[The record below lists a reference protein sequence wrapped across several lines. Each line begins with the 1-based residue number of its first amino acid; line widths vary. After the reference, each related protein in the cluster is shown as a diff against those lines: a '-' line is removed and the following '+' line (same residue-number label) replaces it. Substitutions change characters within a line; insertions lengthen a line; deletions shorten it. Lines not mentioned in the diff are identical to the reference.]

1 MIPIIL
7 ILIAAVIVAIII
19 DKPYDEFDYTTD
31 VLLGV
36 MFGGICVAVYTAIQ
50 FSNNVVEP
58 VEQTVYEPL
67 VNIADTSYP
76 NTHGTIHG
84 NMFYIYG
91 SISTDNQQ
99 AFNYYVQQPDGS
111 YRLKNAPASSSV
123 IVYTNDSPRVEV
135 NSYRC
140 ERGGRIIEAWSIAI
154 CKENPPTYKF
164 YVPEDSITSSYK
176 LGGKEWE

>member
-7 ILIAAVIVAIII
+7 MLIVAVVITIII
-19 DKPYDEFDYTTD
+19 DKPYDGYDWVLD
-31 VLLGV
+31 VLFGLMLGLIITV
-36 MFGGICVAVYTAIQ
+36 GYLTTQ
-50 FSNNVVEP
+50 FSTNKVDP
-58 VEQTVYEPL
+58 VEQTAYEPL

-76 NTHGTIHG
+76 DTHGTIHG
-84 NMFYIYG
+84 GMFYIYG

-111 YRLKNAPASSSV
+111 YRLKSAPASSSV

-140 ERGGRIIEAWSIAI
+140 ERGLIIEAWSIAL
-154 CKENPPTYKF
+154 CNEKPPTYKF
-164 YVPEDSITSSYK
+164 YVPEGSITNSYK
-176 LGGKEWE
+176 LGGE